1 MAKRICGILLSLI
14 MLIVAVL
21 PAGAAKSTSSEDPAH
36 PKQNGTVNLQTGQN
50 VLSAVASL
58 TRVGTLE
65 ELHTALSQGCDGL
78 YVEMDSVLRALRSD
92 GVGASLRSLYAGR
105 QGKPVA
111 VRIYSRQAAVN
122 LATWCLREKVD
133 DLTVITS
140 DYTVLRD
147 LRATLS
153 NVVGMMDY
161 TSLSGEDLAREEFCA
176 DAAGTANAA
185 NASGVLLNASAL
197 TSELAEYFHLR
208 FLCVWGQAET
218 AGELPGVVTCG
229 ADGVVFGNAQQVR
242 ELLHQNLPKNTLNH
256 TLILAAHRG
265 VPQQAPENS
274 LSGFQLAIQQGAQM
288 LETDLQLTSDDEV
301 VLMHDSTVDRTTTG
315 SGKVRSMSLKQLKE
329 LHLWGVNDQF
339 KKTHEKEK
347 VPTLREL
354 FELVRGNDVRL
365 VLEIKNTEAV
375 MPPLLA
381 ALIQEY
387 GMEDRVNLISFDG
400 TVVRRTRELLPT
412 LSAARLFSLK
422 GDTEGAIIAHA
433 RSVTLADL
441 GAADAACDLLTRGV
455 VLGLSARGIPLVTW
469 TYAELN
475 RNLPAMENA
484 MFWGVQTAT
493 TNNPSYWSKLPARLS
508 ARTEAVKLKKKK
520 SSATLNVTVYYYGG
534 KQRTLSGGEEEYT
547 VHFIYGNDTVKIQN
561 HKIVA
566 LKSSGT
572 ASFFLSVESLT
583 PTGQPYVLC
592 SKPITVTV
600 GTPATPVEPQT
611 PQGEISPGEDVSSP
625 DPVIFFSPDPFDA
638 ELALSSARASVG
650 SLRTETTRR
659 NLIVVIIAVAVILF
673 CFAQIA
679 IRSRREM
686 SKKKENRIPPD

>member
-1 MAKRICGILLSLI
+1 MTGRICGILLSLV
-14 MLIVAVL
+14 LLTVAVL
-21 PAGAAKSTSSEDPAH
+21 PAAAKSTSSEDPAH
-36 PKQNGTVNLQTGQN
+36 PKQNGMVDLQTGQN

-58 TRVGTLE
+58 ARVETLE
-65 ELHTALSQGCDGL
+65 QMRTALSKGCDGL
-78 YVEMDSVLRALRSD
+78 YVETDSMLRTISAN
-92 GVGASLRSLYAGR
+92 GGAPLRSLYAQR

-111 VRIYSRQAAVN
+111 VRIYSRQAAAN
-122 LATWCLREKVD
+122 LATWCLREKID

-147 LRATLS
+147 LRRMLPD
-153 NVVGMMDY
+153 VVGIMDY
-161 TSLSGEDLAREEFCA
+161 TSLSREDFAQKEFCA

-185 NASGVLLNASAL
+185 NASGVLLNAAVL
-197 TSELAEYFHLR
+197 TSELAEYFRLR
-208 FLCVWGQAET
+208 FLCVWGKAQT
-218 AGELPGVVTCG
+218 QNQLPGVLTCG
-229 ADGVVFGNAQQVR
+229 ADGVISDDPQQVR
-242 ELLHQNLPKNTLNH
+242 ELLNLDLPKNALTH
-256 TLILAAHRG
+256 TALLAAHRG

-274 LSGFQLAIQQGAQM
+274 LSGFRLAVQQGAQL
-288 LETDLQLTSDDEV
+288 LETDLQLTSDDEI

-315 SGKVRSMSLKQLKE
+315 SGKVRSMSLEQLKG

-354 FELVRGNDVRL
+354 FELVRNDSVRL
-365 VLEIKNTEAV
+365 VLEIKNTETV
-375 MPPLLA
+375 MPALLA

-400 TVVRRTRELLPT
+400 ALVRQTRELMPT

-422 GDTEGAIIAHA
+422 GETDEAIISHA
-433 RSVTLADL
+433 RGVALAEL

-455 VLGLSARGIPLVTW
+455 VLGLAARGIPLITW

-484 MFWGVQTAT
+484 LLWGVGTVT
-493 TNNPSYWSKLPARLS
+493 TNNPSYLSSLPRRLS
-508 ARTEAVKLKKKK
+508 ANVTEVKLKKKK
-520 SSATLNVTVYYYGG
+520 SSATLNVTLFYYGG
-534 KQRTLSGGEEEYT
+534 KERTLSGGEAEYET
-547 VHFIYGNDTVKIQN
+547 HFIYGNDTVKIQN

-566 LKSSGT
+566 LKSAGT
-572 ASFFLSVESLT
+572 ASFFLSVAGTT
-583 PTGQPYVLC
+583 PIGQRYVLC

-600 GTPATPVEPQT
+600 GIPAMPGESPISQEATT
-611 PQGEISPGEDVSSP
+611 PQEQVSSV

-638 ELALSSARASVG
+638 ALAISSARAQAEG
-650 SLRTETTRR
+650 LRGQSTRR
-659 NLIVVIIAVAVILF
+659 NLMVVVIAVAVILL

-679 IRSRREM
+679 LRARREM
-686 SKKKENRIPPD
+686 WKRGKKQENIPPD